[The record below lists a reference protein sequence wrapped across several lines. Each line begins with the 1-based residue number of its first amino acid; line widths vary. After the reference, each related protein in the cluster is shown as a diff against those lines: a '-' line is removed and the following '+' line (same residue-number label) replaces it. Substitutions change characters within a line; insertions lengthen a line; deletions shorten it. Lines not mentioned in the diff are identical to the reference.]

1 MNIYTEL
8 FKEFLGL
15 LIGIAIFV
23 PGLVITRKR
32 VRLLKRSKK
41 VRGKVLRII
50 QDEDEAY
57 SSLYYPVVEYKTAEK
72 ETIVKQYHIGSQFT
86 TYGEDTIVNIL
97 YDKADP
103 KKFII
108 DSVRDEYTG
117 VILITV
123 GIVTIVISI
132 ALFVFY
138 MMIWIW

>member
-50 QDEDEAY
+50 QDEDEAF
-57 SSLYYPVVEYKTAEK
+57 SSLYYPVVEFKTAEK
-72 ETIVKQYHIGSQFT
+72 ETIIKQYHVGSQFT

>member
-1 MNIYTEL
+1 MNIYSEL

-15 LIGIAIFV
+15 IIGIAIFV
-23 PGLVITRKR
+23 PGLIITRKR

-57 SSLYYPVVEYKTAEK
+57 SSLYYPVVEFKTAEK

-86 TYGEDTIVNIL
+86 AYSEDAPVTIL
-97 YDKADP
+97 YDKNDP
-103 KKFII
+103 EKIVI
-108 DSVRDEYTG
+108 DTIRDEYTG
-117 VILITV
+117 VVLITV

>member
-1 MNIYTEL
+1 MNIYSEL

-15 LIGIAIFV
+15 IIGIAIFV
-23 PGLVITRKR
+23 PGLIITRKR

-57 SSLYYPVVEYKTAEK
+57 SSLYYPVVEFKTAEK

-86 TYGEDTIVNIL
+86 AYSEDTQVVIL
-97 YDKADP
+97 YDKTNP
-103 KKFII
+103 EKFVI
-108 DSVRDEYTG
+108 DTVKDELMG
-117 VILITV
+117 IALITV